1 MKKITE
7 KIIMPSFICML
18 VNSSK
23 KSFWD
28 IILCDPQ
35 GNCVILAVRYY
46 YYSLSTDMDMEAQS
60 N

>member
-1 MKKITE
+1 
-7 KIIMPSFICML
+7 MPSFICML